1 MLMTGKKQ
9 VFFYYSKIEDI
20 SLQDEKKSG
29 IEKHGHYVNKI
40 KTLKNFRHDL
50 RALAQR
56 SSLRRSLTWSI
67 LIATSTD
74 KPTVKP
80 IFSRLTLKPV
90 NSRLGLVSHTT
101 EFHAKCCQ
109 ESSSSPQIV
118 SL

>member
-1 MLMTGKKQ
+1 MMKK
-9 VFFYYSKIEDI
+9 
-20 SLQDEKKSG
+20 KKSDL
-29 IEKHGHYVNKI
+29 EKHGYYINKI

-50 RALAQR
+50 QALAQR

-74 KPTVKP
+74 KPTVKL

-90 NSRLGLVSHTT
+90 NSGLGLVSHTT
-101 EFHAKCCQ
+101 EFHTKCCQ
-109 ESSSSPQIV
+109 ESSSSPQTV